1 MYGIESALADV
12 VQKPVVQSWPSTDH
26 AAAAPLSTPHRQRR
40 SCAREPLSDAA
51 HGQPTTP
58 SGLPECSIRGFPYTP
73 VLSIATCVHPDGFSH
88 SDIACNSGRCRP
100 LLPQRFLA
108 SRPQQ
113 TGHDHLLVNVQSTAT
128 LIPGSHGEFPFLC

>member
-26 AAAAPLSTPHRQRR
+26 AAVAPLSHSASRTSVLRPGTAFRC
-40 SCAREPLSDAA
+40 CAW
-51 HGQPTTP
+51 TTNNSKRP
-58 SGLPECSIRGFPYTP
+58 SRMLYTGFQYTP

-108 SRPQQ
+108 SR
-113 TGHDHLLVNVQSTAT
+113 
-128 LIPGSHGEFPFLC
+128 